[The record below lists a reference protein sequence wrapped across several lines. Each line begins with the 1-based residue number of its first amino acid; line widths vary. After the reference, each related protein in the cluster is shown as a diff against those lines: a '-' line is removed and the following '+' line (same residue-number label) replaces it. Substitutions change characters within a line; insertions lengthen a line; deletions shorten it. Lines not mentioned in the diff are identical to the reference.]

1 MIFSKEMSNDFLE
14 GNVEGFGIL
23 FCQKRFVEIKLIY
36 SKKHTQTP
44 YNPMDHHS
52 DGRLDKARS
61 TVFGCINLFIL
72 ILSNLDHSDR
82 CLLAWST
89 CKNFVKMSQL
99 TFQRRCRY
107 YGRLFINDFLN
118 SLNRIQWAYHNGCAC
133 VWNVFSC
140 EEAAR
145 GGHLEVLKWIKE
157 KNCHWDFG
165 TCEAAARG
173 GHLEVLI
180 CLANGRKY
188 SSIRRRSRPLH
199 QGSWGLVLEFFVW
212 EGPSMH
218 SRKNNEQF
226 Q

>member
-1 MIFSKEMSNDFLE
+1 MICRRKCRNECRRKCRNECRMISRNECPRKCRRKCRNECRKICRMIFSKEMSNDFLE

-140 EEAAR
+140 
-145 GGHLEVLKWIKE
+145 VFK
-157 KNCHWDFG
+157 
-165 TCEAAARG
+165 
-173 GHLEVLI
+173 
-180 CLANGRKY
+180 LA
-188 SSIRRRSRPLH
+188 
-199 QGSWGLVLEFFVW
+199 F
-212 EGPSMH
+212 
-218 SRKNNEQF
+218 
-226 Q
+226 